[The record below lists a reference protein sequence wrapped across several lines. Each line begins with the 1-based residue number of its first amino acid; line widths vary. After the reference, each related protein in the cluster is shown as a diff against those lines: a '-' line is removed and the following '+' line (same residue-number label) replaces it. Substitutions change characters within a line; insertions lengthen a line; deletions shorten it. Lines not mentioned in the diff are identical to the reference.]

1 MRLGGQPM
9 RNKEVIIYVS
19 EDSTPCEKLLNK
31 MDKWDIS
38 YQTKNVTHNKAYMK
52 ELQEKG
58 IFGTPATFI
67 EDQNSVILGVQ
78 ESKIKYA
85 LGISNTI

>member
-1 MRLGGQPM
+1 MRD
-9 RNKEVIIYVS
+9 KEVVIYVS
-19 EDSTPCEKLLNK
+19 EDSAPCKKLLNK
-31 MDKWDIS
+31 MDKWDVS
-38 YQTKNVTHNKAYMK
+38 YQTKNVTNNSVYMK

-78 ESKIKYA
+78 EGKIKEG
-85 LGISNTI
+85 LGISNTF